1 MLKGEGQ
8 ILLSKET
15 MECIVQEYF
24 DRNFAAGKAPVVID
38 IKMNYSDQANPKFDV
53 HCREAPAE
61 DEPLNNQQRGKP

>member
-53 HCREAPAE
+53 HCREAPTENALLSP
-61 DEPLNNQQRGKP
+61 DQRGEK